1 MPVYSTAELVA
12 VIVLA
17 TMTVVAAVWD
27 TRFRKI
33 PNKLTVPLFLAGIVW
48 QLVVNGW
55 SGLGNIAGGLA
66 IGFLPLFLL
75 WMTGSAGGG
84 DAKLMGAVST
94 WLGFRNAMMVLIV
107 STVCVLVV
115 NIGLIAWSLITRGPS
130 KTKRDYLGPEARRRG
145 PDPKTGALPRSMMT
159 YAGPIAVAVWCVL
172 FFMGVKNARALNAVD
187 KPNADAAATEPA
199 QPTTSQTEGS
209 QPVKSPAT
217 ES

>member
-1 MPVYSTAELVA
+1 MPTYSPAELVA
-12 VIVLA
+12 VVVLA
-17 TMTVVAAVWD
+17 TVTVVAAVWD

-33 PNKLTVPLFLAGIVW
+33 PNKITVPLFLAGVVW

-55 SGLGNIAGGLA
+55 GGFANIGGGLA

-94 WLGFRNAMMVLIV
+94 WLGFRNAMLVLIV
-107 STVCVLVV
+107 STICVLVV
-115 NIGLIAWSLITRGPS
+115 NIGLVAWSLVTKGPS
-130 KTKRDYLGPEARRRG
+130 KTKRDYLGPAARRRG

-159 YAGPIAVAVWCVL
+159 YAGPIAVAVWTVL
-172 FFMGVKNARALNAVD
+172 LLMGVKNTRALNQAE
-187 KPNADAAATEPA
+187 KPAAEAAATE
-199 QPTTSQTEGS
+199 TSGN
-209 QPVKSPAT
+209 VKSSST